1 VRDRDD
7 TYDLCEGCIS
17 TEGGRAA
24 RRPLGAATAAAV
36 TSIFAGFALLGLVPR
51 SPSDPTE
58 SAIRQQLDGL
68 SVLSDTLSHTGF
80 PALGVVAALIIAVAL
95 SLVQSARR
103 IEALESETLGRQGVV
118 QLHAL
123 RQLRAA
129 ESVHRGEMAIALL
142 CMAVTAVIAA
152 AAVRVGTDAAL
163 LAMTSC
169 LCLAWLAVQ
178 LGLVQGQ
185 QVTSSGIRVVLD
197 APFRAALRD
206 RVAAVRTGQRWV
218 LGAWWA
224 AYLAPL
230 AVLVALA
237 PPGTGA
243 AQVGPAVISVLL
255 FGALTEA
262 VVTWVSSTGLVE
274 DGWGHGFTV
283 VAGTFMGVL
292 LALAASF
299 ATVALLW
306 DVESGDVPLIAWGSA
321 LVWYSCLGFI
331 LARGAAGDGALRAVA
346 QRSIGSDRTAIDG
359 AGVSTTQQA
368 VAWTGVVLVAC
379 GAPTLIALVGG
390 EPDAGLIGIAL
401 AVLLALTMRVT
412 GFALHSPRGA
422 VRTGALVI
430 GGSLIAVGAVL
441 AWSSARDHATLE
453 VASALCYLGAATF
466 AWGDIAWGWLGARCR
481 QLFIDLQARRYRSV
495 VQALATEQSAPRRS
509 TCDVPGCLN
518 ERRTPDARAPR

>member
-1 VRDRDD
+1 MF
-7 TYDLCEGCIS
+7 
-17 TEGGRAA
+17 
-24 RRPLGAATAAAV
+24 
-36 TSIFAGFALLGLVPR
+36 TSIFAGFALLGLVSR
-51 SPSDPTE
+51 SSSDPSQ
-58 SAIRQQLDGL
+58 SAFRQQLDGL
-68 SVLSDTLSHTGF
+68 SVLSDTLSNTGF

-95 SLVQSARR
+95 SLAQSARR
-103 IEALESETLGRQGVV
+103 IEALESETLGRHGVV

-152 AAVRVGTDAAL
+152 AAVRVGTEAAL

-185 QVTSSGIRVVLD
+185 QVTSSEIRVVLD

-206 RVAAVRTGQRWV
+206 RLASVETGRRWL

-230 AVLVALA
+230 AVLVPLA
-237 PPGTGA
+237 PPGTDA

-262 VVTWVSSTGLVE
+262 VVTWASSTGLVE

-283 VAGTFMGVL
+283 AAGTFMGVL
-292 LALAASF
+292 LALAVSF
-299 ATVALLW
+299 APVALLW
-306 DVESGDVPLIAWGSA
+306 DVESGDVPLLAWGSA
-321 LVWYSCLGFI
+321 LVWYTCLGFV

-346 QRSIGSDRTAIDG
+346 QRSIGSDRTGMDG
-359 AGVSTTQQA
+359 SGPSMAQQA
-368 VAWTGVVLVAC
+368 AAWTGVFLLAC
-379 GAPTLIALVGG
+379 GAPTLIAMVGG
-390 EPDAGLIGIAL
+390 EADSALAGIAL
-401 AVLLALTMRVT
+401 AVLLTLTMRVN

-422 VRTGALVI
+422 VRAGALVI

-441 AWSSARDHATLE
+441 AWSSAPEHAALRI
-453 VASALCYLGAATF
+453 ASALCYLGAATL

-481 QLFIDLQARRYRSV
+481 QVFTGVQARRYRSV
-495 VQALATEQSAPRRS
+495 VQALATEQSAARRL
-509 TCDVPGCLN
+509 TCDVPGCMN
-518 ERRTPDARAPR
+518 ERRTRDARAPR